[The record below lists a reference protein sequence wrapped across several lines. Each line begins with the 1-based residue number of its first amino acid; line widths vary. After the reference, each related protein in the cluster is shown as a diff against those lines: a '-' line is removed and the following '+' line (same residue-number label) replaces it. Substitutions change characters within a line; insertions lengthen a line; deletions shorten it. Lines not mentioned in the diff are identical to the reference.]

1 MITFTTAERNFLES
15 LEESRIATIN
25 DSVPHVKPVSY
36 IFENNL
42 FYVATDYD
50 TRTFKNIKNNP
61 NTALVIDIYK
71 SGGHKAICIQG
82 KSTIIENGDKFTEIY
97 PKFYEKFEWVRKEPW
112 GKNEAPFL
120 EIKPK
125 TKVSWG
131 IN

>member
-1 MITFTTAERNFLES
+1 MITFSTPEKEFLAS

-25 DSVPHVKPVSY
+25 DKMPHVKPVSY
-36 IFENNL
+36 IFENDL

-50 TRTFKNIKNNP
+50 TRTFKNLKKNP

-71 SGGHKAICIQG
+71 QGAHKAVCIQG
-82 KSTIIENGDKFTEIY
+82 KSTIIENGKKFTEIY
-97 PKFYEKFEWVRKEPW
+97 SKFYDKFQWVRNEPW
-112 GKNEAPFL
+112 KENEAPFL
-120 EIKPK
+120 EIKPI